1 MIVLVVAHHAAMP
14 YHLIL
19 PPFEP
24 SSLSGYVASI
34 QIVSPV
40 NDEARSGLLTLFTSI
55 NDTFFMALLFF
66 LSGLFVW
73 KSLERKGNTAYLRDR
88 LLRLGVPLLLMIAL
102 RPLTYYPT
110 YLQNGGT
117 GGVAAFLQEWSAIGW
132 RGGPIWFL
140 EVLLAFDLVLV
151 GLAATGA
158 RALFERGVPDTADR
172 PVAFY
177 GRLLVASAVAYV
189 PVSVVFTSFFW
200 LQLGPAQV
208 QVNRI
213 LFYGAYF
220 LAGVL
225 LGANGTSHT
234 FLTPDSALARRWL
247 RWSSAALAS
256 LVLSIG
262 AAIGGVGEPFAAVFY
277 VLAAAT
283 TSFAFLALFL
293 RFVHRP
299 RPVWDSLFES
309 SYGIYVFHYGVAAW
323 LSWSLLGVAL
333 PAVAKFA
340 IVFPACLAISWAITA
355 LLRKLPGVA
364 RIL

>member
-24 SSLSGYVASI
+24 SSLSAYVASI

-40 NDEARSGLLTLFTSI
+40 NDETRSGLLTLFTSI
-55 NDTFFMALLFF
+55 NDAFFMALLFF

-73 KSLERKGNTAYLRDR
+73 RSLERKGSARYLRDR

-117 GGVAAFLQEWSAIGW
+117 GGFAAFLQEWSTIGW

-158 RALFERGVPDTADR
+158 RTIFARGIPDAADR

-177 GRLLVASAVAYV
+177 GRLLVASAIAYV
-189 PVSVVFTSFFW
+189 PVSAAFTSFFW

-208 QVNRI
+208 QVNRV

-225 LGANGTSHT
+225 LGVQGASHT
-234 FLTPDSALARRWL
+234 FLTRDSTLARRWL
-247 RWSSAALAS
+247 RWSAAALAS
-256 LVLSIG
+256 LALSIG
-262 AAIGGVGEPFAAVFY
+262 AALGGAGELVAGVLY

-293 RFVHRP
+293 RFVHRR

-323 LSWSLLGVAL
+323 LSWALLDVAL

-340 IVFPACLAISWAITA
+340 IVFLACLATCWATTA
-355 LLRKLPGVA
+355 LLRKIPGVA
-364 RIL
+364 RVL